1 MTIPT
6 FTHSFL
12 PDHQSPISSSTQLR
26 SQTKIESNS
35 VKQLSK
41 SYQGY
46 QAIQQ
51 LKYLHLEA
59 EIDVLLQEL
68 QTMKQNNQMES

>member
-1 MTIPT
+1 MTIQT
-6 FTHSFL
+6 LTRLS
-12 PDHQSPISSSTQLR
+12 SPNYQTSISSSTQQR
-26 SQTKIESNS
+26 SQMKIESNS
-35 VKQLSK
+35 VRKLSE
-41 SYQGY
+41 SY

-68 QTMKQNNQMES
+68 QTMKQNNQAER

>member
-1 MTIPT
+1 MTIQT
-6 FTHSFL
+6 LTRSSL
-12 PDHQSPISSSTQLR
+12 PNYQTPISSSTQQR

-41 SYQGY
+41 SYQ
-46 QAIQQ
+46 AIQQ

-59 EIDVLLQEL
+59 EINVLLQEL
-68 QTMKQNNQMES
+68 QTMKQNNQIES

>member
-12 PDHQSPISSSTQLR
+12 PDHQSPISSSTQLQ

-41 SYQGY
+41 SY

>member
-1 MTIPT
+1 MTIT
-6 FTHSFL
+6 SLTHSFL
-12 PDHQSPISSSTQLR
+12 PDHQTPISSSTQLR

-41 SYQGY
+41 SYQ
-46 QAIQQ
+46 AIQQ

-59 EIDVLLQEL
+59 EIDVLIQEL

>member
-1 MTIPT
+1 MTIQTLTCSSLPEYQ
-6 FTHSFL
+6 THL
-12 PDHQSPISSSTQLR
+12 SSSTQPG

-35 VKQLSK
+35 VRKLSK
-41 SYQGY
+41 FY

-68 QTMKQNNQMES
+68 QAMKQNNRIKS

>member
-12 PDHQSPISSSTQLR
+12 PDHQSPISFSAQLR

-41 SYQGY
+41 SY

>member
-1 MTIPT
+1 MTIQT
-6 FTHSFL
+6 LTRSSL
-12 PDHQSPISSSTQLR
+12 PNYQTSISSSTQQR
-26 SQTKIESNS
+26 SQTESNS
-35 VKQLSK
+35 VSQLSK
-41 SYQGY
+41 SY

-68 QTMKQNNQMES
+68 QTMKQNNQIES